1 MTVFLFF
8 DIDSTLVEN
17 HFSRKA
23 LGELLE
29 QIATHSQKNIR
40 DLGHE
45 LWLENSRRQKED
57 PDNPLTMDWD
67 DILETLAQRYGV
79 TLNSK
84 GIDLWQQYA
93 HADAVEVLDNAS
105 QVLQTLKQSGYRLI
119 IATKGLKK
127 YQDPVLRVAG
137 LDHYFDDML
146 TPDLTGYLKT
156 TPAYF
161 DKYLPRPQGHVY
173 IHIGDHYYD
182 DVMTAKRNGFY
193 SVLRAPISELAQY
206 NAFERPQHILQYATK
221 ISTFPKDGTDI
232 IPDAV
237 VLSLEELP
245 SVVAELVE
253 NHNMKIGQ

>member
-1 MTVFLFF
+1 MTVSLFF

-23 LGELLE
+23 LGELLG
-29 QIATHSQKNIR
+29 QIATHSQKNLR
-40 DLGHE
+40 ELGHE
-45 LWLENSRRQKED
+45 LWLENSRRQKDD

-67 DILETLAQRYGV
+67 DILETLAKRYGV
-79 TLNSK
+79 TLEGK
-84 GIDLWQQYA
+84 GINLWQKYA
-93 HADAVEVLDNAS
+93 HANDVEVLDNAP
-105 QVLQTLKQSGYRLI
+105 QVLQTLKQHGYRLI

-137 LDHYFDDML
+137 LDHFFDDML
-146 TPDLTGYLKT
+146 TPDITGYLKT
-156 TPAYF
+156 TTAYF
-161 DKYLPRPQGHVY
+161 NKYLPRPDGHVY
-173 IHIGDHYYD
+173 VHIGDHYYD

-206 NAFERPQHILQYATK
+206 NAFDRPQHVLRYASQ
-221 ISTFPKDGTDI
+221 ISTFPKDGTDV

-245 SVVAELVE
+245 AVIEKLVE
-253 NHNMKIGQ
+253 NYNMKSGQ